1 MVEMAV
7 DRLSAGG
14 AIELDD
20 ERKAAMAQNLM
31 VVLCGES
38 DAQPVLKREA
48 SMHKGK
54 RAWA

>member
-1 MVEMAV
+1 MEMAA
-7 DRLSAGG
+7 DRLAEGG

-38 DAQPVLKREA
+38 DAQLVLNVGSLYA
-48 SMHKGK
+48 
-54 RAWA
+54 